1 MPTSEKT
8 YSSIEKLRRFVE
20 SRNNVLDYIYK
31 TLNLVEV
38 FVDKEKRSH
47 KIQNFFTEL

>member
-1 MPTSEKT
+1 MPTSEET
-8 YSSIEKLRRFVE
+8 YSSIEKLRTFVE

-31 TLNLVEV
+31 TLNLAEV
-38 FVDKEKRSH
+38 FVDKEKRCH